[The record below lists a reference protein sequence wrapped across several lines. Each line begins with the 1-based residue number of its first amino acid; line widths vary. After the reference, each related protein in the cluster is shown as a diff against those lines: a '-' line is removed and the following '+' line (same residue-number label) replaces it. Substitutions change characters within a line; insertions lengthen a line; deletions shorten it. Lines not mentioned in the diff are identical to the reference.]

1 LASARKRRKKFP
13 MTGKERLRAAF
24 REDRVA
30 LIPYL
35 TAGYPTL
42 DGAREV
48 GEAYVEAGADV
59 VEIGV
64 PFSDP
69 LADGPTIQDT
79 TTRAL
84 ENGAN
89 LDYCLGLASEFS
101 GRVPV
106 VFLLYYNII
115 FARGVEEF
123 LDEVAGAGVS
133 GLVVPDLPVDEAGRF
148 AERSAERGV
157 AFCPLAAPTSTDERL
172 ARVGEAA
179 TGFVY
184 CVSVAGVTGA
194 RDALPPG
201 AVELLGRV
209 RSRTDAP
216 VALGFGI
223 GSAEA
228 AAEAAAAGADGIII
242 GSKLMQLVGED
253 GPERASEWLRGIRR
267 ALSDA
272 SPARHSQ
279 RRSQVGG

>member
-1 LASARKRRKKFP
+1 

-157 AFCPLAAPTSTDERL
+157 AFCPLTAPTSTDERL
-172 ARVGEAA
+172 RGVGELAS
-179 TGFVY
+179 GFVY
-184 CVSVAGVTGA
+184 CVSVAGVTGV

-201 AVELLGRV
+201 AVELLRRA
-209 RSRTDAP
+209 RSKVAAP
-216 VALGFGI
+216 VVLGFGI
-223 GSAEA
+223 GSVEA
-228 AAEAAAAGADGIII
+228 ATQAAREADGIII
-242 GSKLMQLVGED
+242 GSKLMRLVGEG
-253 GPERASEWLRGIRR
+253 GPARVHEWLLEVRG
-267 ALSDA
+267 ALSDV
-272 SPARHSQ
+272 AR
-279 RRSQVGG
+279 VGG

>member
-1 LASARKRRKKFP
+1 VTGSAK
-13 MTGKERLRAAF
+13 LQAAF
-24 REDRVA
+24 RDDRVA
-30 LIPYL
+30 LVPYL

-42 DGAREV
+42 ERAREV
-48 GEAYVEAGADV
+48 GEAYVAAGADV

-69 LADGPTIQDT
+69 LADGPTIQNT

-89 LDYCLGLASEFS
+89 LDYCLELASGFS

-106 VFLLYYNII
+106 VFLIYYNIV
-115 FARGVEEF
+115 FARGIEEF
-123 LDEVAGAGVS
+123 VREAAEAGVS
-133 GLVVPDLPVDEAGRF
+133 GLVIPDLPVDEVGRL
-148 AERSAERGV
+148 ADLAADAGV
-157 AFCPLAAPTSTDERL
+157 ALCPLAAPTSTDERL
-172 ARVGEAA
+172 SRVGELA

-209 RSRTDAP
+209 RSRTEAP

-228 AAEAAAAGADGIII
+228 ATQAASAGADGIVV
-242 GSKLMQLVGED
+242 GSKLMQLVGEG
-253 GPERASEWLRGIRR
+253 GPERAGEWLRAVRR
-267 ALSDA
+267 ALSEA
-272 SPARHSQ
+272 SPARRARGLGDKHEELA
-279 RRSQVGG
+279 